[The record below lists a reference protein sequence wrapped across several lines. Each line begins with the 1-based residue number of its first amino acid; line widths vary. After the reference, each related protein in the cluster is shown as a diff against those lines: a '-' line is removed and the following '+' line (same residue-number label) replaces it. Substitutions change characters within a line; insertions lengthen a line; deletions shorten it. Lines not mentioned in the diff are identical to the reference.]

1 MTSRYLHSAIK
12 DSKHDLEYN
21 RLVATILDETATRVL
36 SDVDG
41 NLIKFD
47 ANDSAPIYIGLNQTM
62 TALDGASD
70 WVILKFTY
78 DGSNITQIQ
87 RAKGSWTGR
96 AALF

>member
-1 MTSRYLHSAIK
+1 MSY
-12 DSKHDLEYN
+12 SKHSENPAKGDREYN
-21 RLVATILDETATRVL
+21 RLVPTILDETAVRVL

-47 ANDSAPIYIGLNQTM
+47 SSDAAPNYIGLNQSM
-62 TALDGASD
+62 TALDESDD

-78 DGSNITQIQ
+78 SGSAVTQIQ

-96 AALF
+96 VALF

>member
-12 DSKHDLEYN
+12 DSKHDLEFN
-21 RLVATILDETATRVL
+21 RLVPTILNETATRVL

-47 ANDSAPIYIGLNQTM
+47 PNDSAPNYIGLNQTM
-62 TALDGASD
+62 TASDGDTD

-78 DGSNITQIQ
+78 GGSNVTQIQ